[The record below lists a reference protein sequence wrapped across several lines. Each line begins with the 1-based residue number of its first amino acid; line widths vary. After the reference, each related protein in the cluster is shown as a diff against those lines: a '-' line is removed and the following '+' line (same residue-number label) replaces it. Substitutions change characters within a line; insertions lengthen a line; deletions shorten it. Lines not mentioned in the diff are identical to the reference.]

1 MTSVFRKTT
10 EIYVPGAT
18 TLPAEYYNSPEVFA
32 EERERIFSRWWL
44 CVGRAEQLP
53 EPGDYLLAAVGR
65 DSVIVLR
72 DQQGTLRAFWN
83 NCRHRGTRLC
93 EAAAGRFSETIQC
106 PYHAWTWRTDGTLI
120 GAPHMQ
126 EAAGFDKRDYPLR
139 AVALREWEGFL
150 MMSLADDPMPFEEAF
165 APLLGRFAR
174 FRLGEL
180 RVVRRITYEV
190 EANWKL
196 IFQNYNEC
204 LHCPMIH
211 PELSARLPYLSGA
224 NDLVE
229 GPFLGGYMHI
239 AKEGGSATMSGD
251 RCAAPVG
258 PMSEEELSRA
268 YYYSLFPNL
277 LLSPHPDYAM
287 FHTLWPRDELH
298 TRVVCE
304 WMFHPDSFGRPEFA
318 PDDAIEFWD
327 RTNRQDWRISEL
339 THAGIKSRGYVPGP
353 YSPRESVPAAWDRS
367 YLEVMGREG

>member
-10 EIYVPGAT
+10 EIYRPGAMT
-18 TLPAEYYNSPEVFA
+18 MPGEYYNSAAIFA
-32 EERERIFSRWWL
+32 EERERIFARWWL
-44 CVGRAEQLP
+44 CVGRVEQLA
-53 EPGDYLLAAVGR
+53 EPGDYLLATMGR

-72 DQQGTLRAFWN
+72 DQQGAVRAFWN

-93 EAAAGRFSETIQC
+93 EAPRGTFSETIQC
-106 PYHAWTWRTDGTLI
+106 PYHAWTWRTDGTCI
-120 GAPHMQ
+120 GAPHMS
-126 EAAGFDKRDYPLR
+126 EATGFDKRDYPLR
-139 AVALREWEGFL
+139 TVALREWEGFL
-150 MMSLADDPMPFEEAF
+150 LINLAEDPMPFEEAF
-165 APLLGRFAR
+165 APLLDRFAR
-174 FRLGEL
+174 FNLGAL
-180 RVVRRITYEV
+180 RVVRRIEYEV

-224 NDLVE
+224 NDLVA

-239 AKEGGSATMSGD
+239 AKQGGSATMSGD
-251 RCAAPVG
+251 RCALPVG
-258 PMSEEELSRA
+258 EMTEDELNRA
-268 YYYSLFPNL
+268 YYYSIFPNL

-304 WMFHPDSFGRPEFA
+304 WMFHPDSFGRPDFN

-353 YSPRESVPAAWDRS
+353 YSPRESVPAAWDQS
-367 YLEVMGREG
+367 YLAVMGR